1 MRIEKKEII
10 HSAIGGDS
18 SIRKEGDPKQR
29 RMSQTESTPLFDGAK
44 AAGNAA
50 KDMLSSVFTK
60 ENMNT
65 AKENI
70 GALSQAAKDKL
81 GDLSRSA
88 SNGDLSIRLFALAG
102 GGALVVSAGFGLLG
116 LLLTFQITNLILEV
130 YTLILGLIMLLLESQ
145 GLLRKQHEQM
155 SAEQRQGISTQ
166 VTFTENLFRKIFKYA
181 FFLNFVWG
189 RGGLY
194 VVAGSLQLGMYFVRL
209 SC

>member
-1 MRIEKKEII
+1 
-10 HSAIGGDS
+10 
-18 SIRKEGDPKQR
+18 
-29 RMSQTESTPLFDGAK
+29 MSQGEATPLFDGAK
-44 AAGNAA
+44 AAGGAA
-50 KDMLSSVFTK
+50 SSMISSIFTK
-60 ENMNT
+60 ENMQT
-65 AKENI
+65 AKDNL
-70 GALSQAAKDKL
+70 GVLGQSAKDQL
-81 GDLSRSA
+81 GNLSRSA

-102 GGALVVSAGFGLLG
+102 GLALVVSASFGLLG
-116 LLLTFQITNLILEV
+116 LLLTFQITSVILEV
-130 YTLILGLIMLLLESQ
+130 YTLLLGLVMLLLESQ